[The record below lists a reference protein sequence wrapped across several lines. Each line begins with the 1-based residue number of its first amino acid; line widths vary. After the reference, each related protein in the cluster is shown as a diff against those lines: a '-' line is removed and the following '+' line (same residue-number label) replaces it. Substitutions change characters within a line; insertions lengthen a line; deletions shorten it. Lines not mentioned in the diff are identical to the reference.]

1 MCSTPTSTSSPLTLT
16 EREPAGC
23 ACCAPRDTATPAHQP
38 NTEEAVADFALT
50 GLTCGSCASRVSGAV
65 TALEGVRNVRIDL
78 VPGGTSTL
86 SVISAE
92 PVNSSAIASA
102 VEKAGYRLLT
112 S

>member
-1 MCSTPTSTSSPLTLT
+1 M
-16 EREPAGC
+16 
-23 ACCAPRDTATPAHQP
+23 
-38 NTEEAVADFALT
+38 ADFALI

-65 TALEGVRNVRIDL
+65 TALEGVSNVRIDL

>member
-1 MCSTPTSTSSPLTLT
+1 M
-16 EREPAGC
+16 
-23 ACCAPRDTATPAHQP
+23 
-38 NTEEAVADFALT
+38 ADFALT

-65 TALEGVRNVRIDL
+65 TALEGVRDVRIDL

-102 VEKAGYRLLT
+102 VEKAGYRLLA

>member
-1 MCSTPTSTSSPLTLT
+1 MCSTSTPTSSPLTLT
-16 EREPAGC
+16 EKEPAGC
-23 ACCAPRDTATPAHQP
+23 ACCAPQDTAAPAQQP
-38 NTEEAVADFALT
+38 SPVEASADFGVT

-65 TALEGVRNVRIDL
+65 AALEGVRDVRIDL

-92 PVNSSAIASA
+92 PVNSSAITTA
-102 VEKAGYRLLT
+102 VEEAGYHLLT